1 MQLSEAFR
9 FPSAWNYLYRE
20 GVVHNYKKNLQYL
33 STTTVKKEEDKK
45 KEERRGVVW
54 NLNKMVIVVPPY
66 DITPASAIITHSTK
80 INTNSSIN
88 NHIRGEKTKKML
100 DTA

>member
-33 STTTVKKEEDKK
+33 STTTVKKEEDNKK
-45 KEERRGVVW
+45 KERREERSGVKFKQ
-54 NLNKMVIVVPPY
+54 NG
-66 DITPASAIITHSTK
+66 
-80 INTNSSIN
+80 NSS
-88 NHIRGEKTKKML
+88 
-100 DTA
+100 TAI

>member
-1 MQLSEAFR
+1 
-9 FPSAWNYLYRE
+9 
-20 GVVHNYKKNLQYL
+20 
-33 STTTVKKEEDKK
+33 
-45 KEERRGVVW
+45 
-54 NLNKMVIVVPPY
+54 MVIVVPPY

-100 DTA
+100 INSIYNLKKYKSQSSFVV